1 MKCHFIIVAVVE
13 YIIKNG
19 VFMSRK
25 LSYIGLSAI
34 GLVLMAGCA
43 SGSSNADIDF
53 PAEDIHLV
61 VPWDAGGDGDLTA
74 RTLAPLMEDELGVN
88 IIVENRPGA
97 NGSVGY
103 TWLLDQKA
111 DGYTISMAGPEV
123 ATLQFQDYEI
133 DPEDYA
139 FIGQGI
145 SGPGA
150 VAVPADSPYETL
162 DELLEAGAEAPD
174 EISFSSP
181 GVGSVWDLATQR
193 LIAESDAEF
202 SSIPFDGSAPAVH
215 AASSGHVDF
224 TTSAIGLLGPQ
235 VDGGEMR
242 FLAMLTEERLED
254 YPDVPTA
261 KELGVD
267 VEHATWVGMMAPA
280 ETPDEVVEVLS
291 DAMRTAVEDE
301 EFQDTMINADII
313 PLSRTSSEMD
323 EFVLEQAEISRPLFD
338 GMVSE
343 Q

>member
-1 MKCHFIIVAVVE
+1 MV
-13 YIIKNG
+13 
-19 VFMSRK
+19 
-25 LSYIGLSAI
+25 
-34 GLVLMAGCA
+34 GCA
-43 SGSSNADIDF
+43 SGSNSANTDF
-53 PAEDIHLV
+53 PAKDIHLV

-74 RTLAPLMEDELGVN
+74 RTLAPLMEEELGVN

-133 DPEDYA
+133 DPKNYA

-150 VAVPADSPYETL
+150 IAVPANSPYETL
-162 DELLEAGAEAPD
+162 DELLEAGVSNPG

-193 LIAESDAEF
+193 IIEESSAEF

-235 VDGGEMR
+235 VEGGEMR
-242 FLAMLTEERLED
+242 FLAMLTEERLDD

-261 KELGVD
+261 KELGID
-267 VEHATWVGMMAPA
+267 VEHSTWVGMMAPA

-291 DAMRTAVEDE
+291 DAMSTAVENE
-301 EFQDTMINADII
+301 EFQDTMTNADII
-313 PLSRTSSEMD
+313 PLNRPSSEMD
-323 EFVLEQAEISRPLFD
+323 EFVLEQADINRPLFD
-338 GMVSE
+338 DMELE